1 MTAREYHD
9 RTAHSPASV
18 RTSGHTLEWDI
29 KPFPFKIYSDLSA
42 IPLPREIDPL
52 ATDALAALAAPAPLA
67 PTIGLAE
74 LTAVLYYA
82 AGVTK
87 KKTYPGGGEVLFRA
101 AASTGALFQTEVYVA
116 AGDIAGLEPVHDVRV
131 RRQGGR
137 EPLFEREHGPRLV
150 VAGEVGVQPL
160 DGGDIGAA
168 VSAPHF
174 AQPADGD
181 ERVEQPRPE
190 GFGHAKSP

>member
-1 MTAREYHD
+1 MIAREYHD

-29 KPFPFKIYSDLSA
+29 KPFPFKVYSDLSA

-52 ATDALAALAAPAPLA
+52 ATDALAALAAPAPVT
-67 PTIGLAE
+67 PKVGLAE

-116 AGDIAGLEPVHDVRV
+116 AGDVAGLEPGLYHFCPGDFALRRLRAGDVRAALA
-131 RRQGGR
+131 RR
-137 EPLFEREHGPRLV
+137 PRTT
-150 VAGEVGVQPL
+150 PWR
-160 DGGDIGAA
+160 GA
-168 VSAPHF
+168 
-174 AQPADGD
+174 
-181 ERVEQPRPE
+181 RPPCC
-190 GFGHAKSP
+190 SPGSTGATPGSIRRARTGISSGTRARCSPI